1 MSLNR
6 KFILTLIILIAVSFR
21 FLDLGENYSWANFTP
36 VGAIAL
42 FAGTYFKDK
51 VKSFF
56 VPLCI
61 LFLSDILLGYKYTG
75 TFSPYYPGI
84 ELVYVGFAA
93 MVYIGSLVKKVNIVN
108 VLLASVA
115 AVFAH
120 WILTD
125 IQPWLAGPY
134 TKDFSGYLQALIAAI
149 PFEKNLLYGNII
161 FSMLMY
167 GGYEFYKAKTHSLE
181 ESIA

>member
-1 MSLNR
+1 MSLNK

-36 VGAIAL
+36 AGAIAL
-42 FAGTYFKDK
+42 FGGTYFKDRA
-51 VKSFF
+51 KSFF
-56 VPLCI
+56 VPLFI

-75 TFSPYYPGI
+75 TFNPYYPGI
-84 ELVYVGFAA
+84 ELVYAGFAV
-93 MVYIGSLVKKVNIVN
+93 MVYIGSLIKKVNVAN
-108 VLLASVA
+108 VLLASIA

-161 FSMLMY
+161 FSALMY
-167 GGYEFYKAKTHSLE
+167 GGYEFYKAKSNSLE